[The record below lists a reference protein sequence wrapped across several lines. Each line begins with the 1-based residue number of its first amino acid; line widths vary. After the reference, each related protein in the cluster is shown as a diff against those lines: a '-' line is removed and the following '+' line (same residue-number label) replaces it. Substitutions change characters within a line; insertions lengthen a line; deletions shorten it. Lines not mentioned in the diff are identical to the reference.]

1 MNIRDKMNIG
11 ERYLFHHQKKDGTMH
26 YFRADYLGTF
36 VFNKYTSYIVKNY
49 EDYPYGV
56 QNKLIGKEGSSE
68 ESGLPTIIMYG
79 NNIIKTETL
88 VDILQSEKCK
98 LPDDVLFEIN
108 KFF

>member
-1 MNIRDKMNIG
+1 MNIG

-26 YFRADYLGTF
+26 YFRADYLTTV

-49 EDYPYGV
+49 QDISAENTGISSGV
-56 QNKLIGKEGSSE
+56 S
-68 ESGLPTIIMYG
+68 IIMYV
-79 NNIIKTETL
+79 NNIIKTESL

>member
-26 YFRADYLGTF
+26 YFRADYLRTV

-49 EDYPYGV
+49 QDM
-56 QNKLIGKEGSSE
+56 SSE
-68 ESGLPTIIMYG
+68 NTGISSEVSIIMYG

-88 VDILQSEKCK
+88 VDILQSKKSK